1 MAVLAAAPNAADVRA
16 PSNASWTRRS
26 PARPAAAAVRS
37 RAATNHNW
45 APMELVGSRQ
55 RIGADRHLT
64 KDRLGGACP
73 GPVEPA
79 HALGYFQFRAAP
91 LQGDSKVIEYLNKG
105 LRSELTAV
113 NQYWIH
119 YRMLENW
126 GYRDLAKKW
135 RKESIEEMQHAD
147 KFTVRIIFLEGF
159 PNMQVI
165 DPLHIG
171 QNVKEVL
178 ESDLQSEYSARSL
191 YQEAATYCHSVQDYV
206 SRDLFEELMADE
218 EDHIDFLETQLDLVA
233 KLGLE
238 LYSQHHIGELDDEE

>member
-1 MAVLAAAPNAADVRA
+1 MR
-16 PSNASWTRRS
+16 
-26 PARPAAAAVRS
+26 
-37 RAATNHNW
+37 
-45 APMELVGSRQ
+45 
-55 RIGADRHLT
+55 
-64 KDRLGGACP
+64 
-73 GPVEPA
+73 
-79 HALGYFQFRAAP
+79 
-91 LQGDSKVIEYLNKG
+91 GDPKVIEYLNKG

-119 YRMLENW
+119 YRLLDNW
-126 GYRDLAKKW
+126 GYRDLSKKW

-147 KFTVRIIFLEGF
+147 KFTVRIIFLDGF

-171 QNVKEVL
+171 QNIKEVL

-206 SRDLFEELMADE
+206 SRDLFEQLMADE

-238 LYSQHHIGELDDEE
+238 LYAQHHIGELEGGDE